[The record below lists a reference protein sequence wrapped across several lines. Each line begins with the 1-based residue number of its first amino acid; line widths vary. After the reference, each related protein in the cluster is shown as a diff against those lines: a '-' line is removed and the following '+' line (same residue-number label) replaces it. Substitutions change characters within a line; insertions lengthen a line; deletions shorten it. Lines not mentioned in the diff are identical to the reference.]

1 MSLSTGFPCK
11 AFSLSTSF
19 LNWQPVVDLESGKP
33 FGAEAL
39 LRSPDGGPAE
49 MLDWIERKDCWEE
62 FTQWEMERIVSE
74 LSLLPPL
81 PGPFYAFLNLSPRQC
96 VASYIFPWLA
106 HFPVRIVPVLEI
118 LEESLDPAHLSVL
131 AEARRRGFRLAVD
144 DFGTGHSNV
153 SRLLDLSVDF
163 VKIDRRLIQAT
174 EVADRDLVEGIGR
187 AIVRTG
193 ISVLGEGLE
202 TEEQVWFAGRI
213 GCASGQGWYFGKPV
227 SIEELAGTLS
237 GTARRGM
244 D

>member
-1 MSLSTGFPCK
+1 MSLSTGSPCK

-39 LRSPDGGPAE
+39 LRSPDGGPDE
-49 MLDWIERKDCWEE
+49 MLDWIERKNCWEE
-62 FTQWEMERIVSE
+62 FTHWEMERIVSD

-81 PGPFYAFLNLSPRQC
+81 PSPFYTFLNLSPRQC
-96 VASYIFPWLA
+96 VASYILPWLA
-106 HFPVRIVPVLEI
+106 RFPVRIVPVLEI
-118 LEESLDPAHLSVL
+118 LEESLDPAHLAVL

-163 VKIDRRLIQAT
+163 VKIDRRLVQAT
-174 EVADRDLVEGIGR
+174 EVFDRDLVEGIGR

-202 TEEQVWFAGRI
+202 TEAHVRFAGKI

-227 SIEELAGTLS
+227 SIGELAKTLA
-237 GTARRGM
+237 GIAGRVVN
-244 D
+244 